1 MGDGVWFHLAESVFR
16 IVSFLGYPWQVPSIA
31 PSLTANPDLAAGI
44 ASGDRGADDPA
55 SPGAPRLLRRPGSPG
70 RRRGELLDSLL
81 TTASTMGTT
90 PDARWPGRLY
100 EHGRRADR
108 DENAIAPALFDVSGF
123 GSSTQDPR
131 SSGTPEG
138 GAPRGRRAVRVYS
151 PSSAETHC
159 KGLHR
164 PHDRSARNHICATAG
179 DDQAAAALRLGAAQ
193 RLPRGRSKRC
203 RKGHGR
209 LSGDAIQSSD
219 PHETNGRIRQL
230 LTPAEYGT
238 CGEVR
243 GQQRRTRSLKRSYTG

>member
-1 MGDGVWFHLAESVFR
+1 MTRPRQALRAFYVAPDHRVEDEESCSTR
-16 IVSFLGYPWQVPSIA
+16 CSPPHRRWALPRTRGGQDDC
-31 PSLTANPDLAAGI
+31 TNMAAGPTGMKTP
-44 ASGDRGADDPA
+44 SPRPSSM
-55 SPGAPRLLRRPGSPG
+55 SPGSAHRPKTPARLG
-70 RRRGELLDSLL
+70 RRS
-81 TTASTMGTT
+81 
-90 PDARWPGRLY
+90 
-100 EHGRRADR
+100 
-108 DENAIAPALFDVSGF
+108 
-123 GSSTQDPR
+123 
-131 SSGTPEG
+131 G